1 MARPARVTREQV
13 LAAARA
19 ECAARGFERATL
31 AAIGARLGVSAA
43 AVLRHAPSK
52 AALLREAL
60 LCPGEAEPLPFL
72 FLAEA
77 PGDADPRAVLTRLA
91 REYHRFAERKIGEQ
105 MATWQALQGGGAA
118 LTLRLP
124 FDPESPDSPPRRGF
138 KLVADW
144 FVRAEKAGRLATGN
158 PRAAALGFMSAL
170 HGHVF
175 FHKVLRNIH
184 PPVAFETYL
193 ETVLSLWLPATQPRA
208 ARKPAR

>member
-1 MARPARVTREQV
+1 MARPARVSRAQV

-19 ECAARGFERATL
+19 VCAERGFARATL
-31 AAIGARLGVSAA
+31 AAIGARLGISAA

-52 AALLREAL
+52 EALLREAL
-60 LCPGEAEPLPFL
+60 LCPGESEPLPFL
-72 FLAEA
+72 FLQET
-77 PGDADPRAVLTRLA
+77 PGDSEPRAVLTRLA
-91 REYHRFAERKIGEQ
+91 REYHQFASKKIGEQ

-124 FDPESPDSPPRRGF
+124 FDPNSPDSPPRRGF

-144 FVRAEKAGRLATGN
+144 FARAEKAGRLNTGN

-175 FHKVLRNIH
+175 FHTVLRNIH
-184 PPVAFETYL
+184 PPIPFETYL
-193 ETVLSLWLPATQPRA
+193 ETVLALWLPASRARA
-208 ARKPAR
+208 ARKAAR